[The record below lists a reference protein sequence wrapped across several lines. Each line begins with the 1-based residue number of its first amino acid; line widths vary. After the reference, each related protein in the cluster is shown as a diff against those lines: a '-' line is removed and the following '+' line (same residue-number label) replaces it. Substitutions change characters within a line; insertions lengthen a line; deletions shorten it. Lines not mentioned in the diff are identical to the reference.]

1 MTATT
6 STAPASPAP
15 EAGAV
20 GQRRREIPAPHPD
33 WAPDDLVRRAGELVE
48 VLRQRG
54 ERTEAEGRI
63 LAESNDEFVEAGFYR
78 VLQPRV
84 FGGYEFG
91 LPTFVKVVMEIARGC
106 PSSGWVL
113 ALTSGHA
120 VLLSAFFS
128 EDAQIDVYGENGEF
142 RGPSSTPPRVKA
154 LKVDGGY
161 RLSGAWDYAS
171 GIDISTHFI
180 GGIAVHHAPDEPAV
194 ETRMALLDRDEYEIV
209 DNWHVF
215 GMHGTG
221 SRRVTVNELFVPELR
236 TIIPPRDA
244 FNARNA
250 PGRNV
255 HANPMYCAG
264 RLSSLLLEE
273 MAAVA
278 VGVAKGMLDAYEIEA
293 ADKPQMLD
301 RSHTNAEL
309 PAFQRHWG
317 EAWALVHMA
326 EATVLKV
333 AEDYMEY
340 ARAEIEDGVEFSDE
354 RDMQLQVL
362 EQYATKLCG
371 DAVDL
376 LFRSG
381 GTSSAQDGSL
391 RQRYFRDMSVLNTH
405 AAAQYERG
413 AEGLGRI
420 HLAGGVTPPV
430 KAP

>member
-1 MTATT
+1 VPGPAANPRVAAT
-6 STAPASPAP
+6 
-15 EAGAV
+15 V
-20 GQRRREIPAPHPD
+20 RRSIPVPHPD
-33 WAPDDLVRRAGELVE
+33 WTPDDLIRRATELVPQ
-48 VLRQRG
+48 LRARAG
-54 ERTEAEGRI
+54 RCEAEGR
-63 LAESNDEFVEAGFYR
+63 LLEETNDEFVEAGFYR
-78 VLQPRV
+78 VLQPRA

-91 LPTFVKVVMEIARGC
+91 LPAFVELVIEIARGC

-128 EDAQIDVYGENGEF
+128 EEAQIEVYGRDGEF
-142 RGPSSTPPRVKA
+142 RGPSSTPPRVKGTR
-154 LKVDGGY
+154 VEGGY
-161 RLSGAWDYAS
+161 RLTGNWDYAS

-180 GGIAVHHAPDEPAV
+180 GGVSIPNDTADGPAN
-194 ETRMALLDRDEYEIV
+194 ETRMALLYRDEYEIV

-221 SRRVTVNELFVPELR
+221 SRRVTVKDLFVPEVR
-236 TIIPPRDA
+236 TIVPPRDA

-255 HANPMYCAG
+255 HSNPMYCAG

-278 VGVAKGMLDAYEIEA
+278 VGTAKGMLDAVEQEVA
-293 ADKPQMLD
+293 GKPQLLAP
-301 RSHTNAEL
+301 SSTQAEL
-309 PAFQRHWG
+309 PAFQRHFG

-333 AEDYMEY
+333 AEDYMDY
-340 ARAEIEDGVEFSDE
+340 ARQEVEEGVAFSDE
-354 RDMQLQVL
+354 RDLQLQVL

-376 LFRSG
+376 LFRTG
-381 GTSSAQDGSL
+381 GTSSAQEGSL
-391 RQRYFRDMSVLNTH
+391 RQRYFRDMSVINTH

-413 AEGLGRI
+413 AEGLGRV
-420 HLAGGVTPPV
+420 HLTGQGTPAVGAG
-430 KAP
+430 